1 MGGPLFSAR
10 SPDGLVARPPHP
22 DGRGAFL
29 LVALG
34 LDTRSRRRLFAL
46 IATLFQPPDGI
57 TSALIVAARVFRT
70 VLAPDVFLRQ
80 FALAIVL
87 HIFLSIRRYLRRSIR
102 FSRFRLGSDRDW
114 NALDTA
120 TSYEEWSRAALAID
134 SSSPAVVAWKADPRS
149 PYFTQEKVLAR
160 IEDLAR
166 YRHETNV
173 YELMYTLRSRQYRTQ
188 FNIGRAELYAHSLIG
203 TKAMLEE
210 YLDATIHALHFVKE
224 MGMSGLPSN
233 DGLVISQ
240 RDVLAFMNETRHA
253 YGRTALHLSGGAA
266 LGVHHLGVL
275 KAMMELKMLPRI
287 LSGTSAGSIIAAIA
301 GVRTNLELERLLFS
315 DHELADLVSSH
326 TFFEHMLP
334 SGLPSAG
341 GAASGRDGFGAS
353 PSSSSFGDGDAQQP
367 PPRLGVWA
375 RLTRLLRSLL
385 APRGPV
391 LNVETLGETI
401 RELVGDCTFL
411 QAFNATGRI
420 LNIMVSRSDG
430 REPMLLNYLTAPHV
444 LVWSACRASSA
455 VPGIFAPCELW
466 ARGPSGLAVAL
477 DELKFTDGCVDSDLP
492 KARLTELFNI
502 NFFIVS
508 QVNPAATL
516 LSTKAVGESGI
527 ASGGLTAALLRL
539 LRAEVSSYIRTLNE
553 ISVGSLPFKTTLS
566 RVFNVMVQEYDGDLN
581 LYPAYPIRDLLH
593 MIDNP
598 TPEYLRVAML
608 RGQRA
613 VWTRASQLRA
623 LCRIEFE
630 MDAICHE
637 MQASV
642 AASIPISLSASRR
655 PSTEHMNGL
664 SASGARGLK
673 RVGQI
678 PSYNT
683 LDMAAGIGVHHPPP
697 PANAAAQ
704 AARKQLARSRFSSTP
719 LGLRSSAGN
728 LSDMPPITSVASYLS
743 LAQAADFVPAEELKA
758 GDYVR
763 VSTERRSSF
772 SDDGATP

>member
-1 MGGPLFSAR
+1 MASRARSSSPPAFFALCLRPTYGARAPASRARCAKRSAR
-10 SPDGLVARPPHP
+10 RARRAP
-22 DGRGAFL
+22 
-29 LVALG
+29 
-34 LDTRSRRRLFAL
+34 SR
-46 IATLFQPPDGI
+46 TLEPR
-57 TSALIVAARVFRT
+57 AARAART
-70 VLAPDVFLRQ
+70 QVFLRQ
-80 FALAIVL
+80 FALAVVL
-87 HIFLSIRRYLRRSIR
+87 HLFLSVRRWLRKSIR

-114 NALDTA
+114 NALDAA
-120 TSYEEWSRAALAID
+120 TSYAEWERAALAID
-134 SSSPAVVAWKADPRS
+134 SSSPSVLAWKRDPRS
-149 PYFTQEKVLAR
+149 PYFTRAKVLAR

-166 YRHETNV
+166 YRHENNV

-188 FNIGRAELYAHSLIG
+188 FNIGRAELYAHSLTG
-203 TKAMLEE
+203 TKQMLEE
-210 YLDATIHALHFVKE
+210 YVNATIAALHFVKE
-224 MGMSGLPSN
+224 MGLSGLPSN

-275 KAMMELKMLPRI
+275 RAFLELGMLPRV

-301 GVRTNLELERLLFS
+301 GVRTNVELERLLFS
-315 DHELADLVSSH
+315 DHELADLVTDH
-326 TFFEHMLP
+326 TFFEPMDRTGAGAARSRP
-334 SGLPSAG
+334 GGSSG
-341 GAASGRDGFGAS
+341 GALD
-353 PSSSSFGDGDAQQP
+353 GDGESGAAKA
-367 PPRLGVWA
+367 PRPGVWA
-375 RLTRLLRSLL
+375 RLSTLIHSLL

-466 ARGPSGLAVAL
+466 ARGPSGHAVAL
-477 DELKFTDGCVDSDLP
+477 DELKFTDGCVDADLP

-516 LSTKAVGESGI
+516 LSTKAVNESGI
-527 ASGGLTAALLRL
+527 ATGGVTALLLRM
-539 LRAEVSSYIRTLNE
+539 LRAEVSAYIRTLNE

-581 LYPAYPIRDLLH
+581 LYPAYPLSDLLH
-593 MIDNP
+593 MVDNP
-598 TPEYLRVAML
+598 TPAYLQLAIL

-613 VWTRASQLRA
+613 VWTRASQLRS

-630 MDAICHE
+630 MDAICRE
-637 MQASV
+637 LQATLQ
-642 AASIPISLSASRR
+642 AAPAPVSLAASRR
-655 PSTEHMNGL
+655 PSADGGGSH
-664 SASGARGLK
+664 GLK

-678 PSYNT
+678 PSFNT
-683 LDMAAGIGVHHPPP
+683 LDMAMGGGLHNGQVHAAHHAAPAGAG
-697 PANAAAQ
+697 
-704 AARKQLARSRFSSTP
+704 RKQLARGRFSSTP
-719 LGLRSSAGN
+719 LGLHSSSGN
-728 LSDMPPITSVASYLS
+728 LSEMPPITSVASYLS
-743 LAQAADFVPAEELKA
+743 LAQIADFLPPEGDSARDGPRSRNLSSSDLDGDVAQTVSERAE
-758 GDYVR
+758 
-763 VSTERRSSF
+763 
-772 SDDGATP
+772 P